1 VVVAPP
7 HVAPVAALESA
18 TLAMILEE
26 EHRLDLDRPV
36 HSYLPEFNAAH
47 KATITPR
54 MLLTHSGGLEAGAPL
69 YLKYRGRAQ
78 FLEHINT
85 RPVRATPAATT
96 VYSDWDM
103 VVLQDVIER
112 IAGMPLDRLAYERV
126 LLPLGMNDTRFVPNT
141 HPVAHHDRAMDRTTI
156 RDVEP
161 LTRLGHTR
169 RPDRARACTSRRAR
183 PSGST
188 RSVAYSWCC

>member
-54 MLLTHSGGLEAGAPL
+54 MLLTHSGGLEAGAPR

-78 FLEHINT
+78 FLEQIN
-85 RPVRATPAATT
+85 
-96 VYSDWDM
+96 
-103 VVLQDVIER
+103 
-112 IAGMPLDRLAYERV
+112 
-126 LLPLGMNDTRFVPNT
+126 
-141 HPVAHHDRAMDRTTI
+141 
-156 RDVEP
+156 
-161 LTRLGHTR
+161 
-169 RPDRARACTSRRAR
+169 AR
-183 PSGST
+183 PGACHAWCDHLTATGTWSSCKPSSSESPACRSIASPTSGSF
-188 RSVAYSWCC
+188 SHSA